1 MLTSFNWADWVIV
14 AIIVVSALI
23 SLLRGFVKE
32 ALSLLSWALAFFVA
46 VAFHQPMV
54 SLLESSVGKPYV
66 RDILAYVILFAGT
79 LVLGSL
85 ATYLISMIVKRTGLS
100 GTDRLLGMIFG
111 TARGVIV
118 VLASVILLPS
128 LLSGIQQD
136 EWWRSSQLIPEF
148 LLMTDW
154 SQQTFNDLLQWAS
167 SLLASHR

>member
-1 MLTSFNWADWVIV
+1 
-14 AIIVVSALI
+14 
-23 SLLRGFVKE
+23 
-32 ALSLLSWALAFFVA
+32 
-46 VAFHQPMV
+46 
-54 SLLESSVGKPYV
+54 
-66 RDILAYVILFAGT
+66 
-79 LVLGSL
+79 
-85 ATYLISMIVKRTGLS
+85 
-100 GTDRLLGMIFG
+100 MIFG